1 MEIKQAPHQTL
12 EEQEI
17 KDIISSLVMQ
27 SDLLR
32 DKINQE
38 LDVIDN
44 YLYKLKRHFCPE
56 KFQEAKV
63 PMLDLE
69 NLMKE
74 GYGNMNLGAPLT
86 MKRGEDVVDDL
97 S

>member
-1 MEIKQAPHQTL
+1 METRQAAHQTL

-17 KDIISSLVMQ
+17 KDLISQLVMQ

-32 DKINQE
+32 DKINNE
-38 LDVIDN
+38 LDEIDKH
-44 YLYKLKRHFCPE
+44 LYKLKRHFCPE
-56 KFQEAKV
+56 KFQEVKV

-74 GYGNMNLGAPLT
+74 GYGNMNLGAPMT
-86 MKRGEDVVDDL
+86 MKRSENDV